1 MTSLSP
7 VDPPLPRREWRLP
20 GIVFFGALAIGL
32 LYAAFLVVQ
41 PFVTALLLAAILVT
55 LTYPTYRSVR
65 TRLKGRR
72 NSAAVVMLLAITFL
86 LVVPAIILGMLL
98 VNQAEIV
105 IHRMQSVDTQQ
116 MLKRIDFTSRLQWV
130 RRIAPNFDPATL
142 SPDKVL
148 LPAIRQ
154 IPAWVAKNGAAVVGG
169 IAGAILGFLLV
180 LLAAFFFYVHGETIV
195 HELARL
201 SPLPQR
207 FDDEFTAKFKDVVD
221 ATFRGQLMT
230 AVAQGFA
237 TGIGLA
243 IARVPG
249 AMFWGAVAAL
259 LSLLPMVGAAVVWV
273 PTAIYLFIAA
283 SMGGRPWWQAIFMT
297 IWGVTVVSLVDNVVR
312 PWAMQGKAQLP
323 AIPLLFAV
331 LGGIQAFGF
340 VGLVVGP
347 LVFALLMTV
356 IDIYKRSFQPTEDQT
371 VVTA

>member
-1 MTSLSP
+1 
-7 VDPPLPRREWRLP
+7 VNGEAIYRE
-20 GIVFFGALAIGL
+20 
-32 LYAAFLVVQ
+32 
-41 PFVTALLLAAILVT
+41 LAA
-55 LTYPTYRSVR
+55 
-65 TRLKGRR
+65 
-72 NSAAVVMLLAITFL
+72 
-86 LVVPAIILGMLL
+86 
-98 VNQAEIV
+98 
-105 IHRMQSVDTQQ
+105 
-116 MLKRIDFTSRLQWV
+116 
-130 RRIAPNFDPATL
+130 
-142 SPDKVL
+142 
-148 LPAIRQ
+148 
-154 IPAWVAKNGAAVVGG
+154 
-169 IAGAILGFLLV
+169 
-180 LLAAFFFYVHGETIV
+180 
-195 HELARL
+195 L

-207 FDDEFTAKFKDVVD
+207 YDDEFASKFKDVVD

-230 AVAQGFA
+230 ALAQGFA

-249 AMFWGAVAAL
+249 AIFWGAVAAL

-340 VGLVVGP
+340 VGLVIGP

-356 IDIYKRSFQPTEDQT
+356 IDIYKRSFQPVEET
-371 VVTA
+371 VVSA